1 MDGGDELVT
10 TGTHR
15 GGITTGTAGVGGIR
29 LRVAK
34 ASDCFNVVH
43 RLFIAS
49 EHFAHLI
56 RMKHDE
62 AAMVSL
68 AFQAAIC
75 NLPLLCGRGRAE
87 VRD

>member
-1 MDGGDELVT
+1 MVT

-15 GGITTGTAGVGGIR
+15 GGITTGTAGVGGIH

-34 ASDCFNVVH
+34 ASDCFNVVQ

-49 EHFAHLI
+49 EHFEHFI
-56 RMKHDE
+56 NRMKHDE